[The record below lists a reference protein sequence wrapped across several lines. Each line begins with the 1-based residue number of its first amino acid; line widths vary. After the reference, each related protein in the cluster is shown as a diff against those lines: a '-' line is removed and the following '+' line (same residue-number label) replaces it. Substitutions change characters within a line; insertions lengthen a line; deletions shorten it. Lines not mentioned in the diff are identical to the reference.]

1 MPPQPWEVPK
11 PREPWPYAGPPPVP
25 HHQNPAF
32 AEQRAAAR
40 EQDFQVE
47 MHWHNV
53 YKARA
58 KRAAQQ
64 QAAKEAQEKADAE
77 AQQAAAEE
85 AEAEAKAKAEAEAK
99 AKAKAAAV
107 VEALAKRARWE
118 HQPLSVLKTGKTT
131 KPLALERDKSPP
143 KLKER
148 LAELARQQGRASG
161 SAGSGQQGR
170 ASGSAGS
177 GSSD

>member
-40 EQDFQVE
+40 AQDFQVE
-47 MHWHNV
+47 MHRHNV
-53 YKARA
+53 DKARA

-85 AEAEAKAKAEAEAK
+85 AEAEAK

-161 SAGSGQQGR
+161 SAGSG
-170 ASGSAGS
+170 
-177 GSSD
+177 SSD